1 MSYKNQCGNRNLAL
15 NQEAGDW
22 NRLEFAENVKA
33 KSQRNGNKN
42 KKEVKT
48 EGSHLPGWGGVL
60 LGNLSGGHAVLPCQA
75 GLRPHSLIQMR

>member
-1 MSYKNQCGNRNLAL
+1 MV
-15 NQEAGDW
+15 E
-22 NRLEFAENVKA
+22 A
-33 KSQRNGNKN
+33 KSPLNGWKN

-60 LGNLSGGHAVLPCQA
+60 LDNPSGGHAVLPCQA